1 MFIKLT
7 HGLHSIINAIISY
20 IQRWTDDSVPDNT
33 KTLHNFKDGLGKRP
47 AVPLDETTSTNNIV
61 KVTTDSNFENGNDEI
76 SNSENILK
84 VELKTE
90 LANGKDNLTNKVGI
104 ENTVCVPEPVIFEI
118 QNEVP
123 DKIEKV
129 VPIKTQALPGQ
140 DFIFQI
146 LYVKDYNYIEGDI
159 LPVFGTF
166 GNYARLSKD
175 GKYLTVNSN
184 ADLSVRLILTPA
196 PQDWIPEKPDPS
208 IIQQAGDRMLNTIP
222 RDGAKAEYTIEQM
235 LLEDNFY
242 NLSIENKATTFVTN
256 SEFSN
261 GKYYN
266 VGASTNKIT
275 IPMTFSEGFDENAV
289 YWKCYDDPKG
299 ETPVTGYYPSTDYNE
314 EFGPLPD
321 GFRKL
326 QYISPNNSAYIDLG
340 IKLKKDYK
348 VKILMNVTENTNNS
362 YIGLFGARNSTDT
375 DFYDDN
381 HTNGAYACYVKYN
394 YRTIGFQ
401 RGSHRYFNY
410 NHDYPEGKICWYY
423 SDGINYEVRN
433 YDGSLIRKLSAA
445 ASENIDTEWNCYLF
459 TVNDK
464 GKPYSYGT
472 YGNLYRFEMWDENDN
487 LIMRLIP
494 AKNLDTNS
502 CGLYDIVNNKFYYN
516 KRPMGYF
523 TGPEFYVWQ
532 KPMQCSDHN
541 VRMYLENNNDIDYN
555 KDYDLPSGYEKLYEI
570 YSKERRLDTGYKI
583 KKDDRVECCA
593 TVDNNTGASHRV
605 LFGGRRSWDNA
616 DNFYFYVRAQNKEQA
631 VYSRNGKEC
640 WGSTMTYGKPCKFI
654 AEPNKMSCYNKQDE
668 LLWEIINDG
677 VNYVDSN
684 YNCWIGCGNNSNS
697 IDSWCYAHY
706 HYFRVYNKD
715 NNLVVNLIPAKRLSD
730 NVLGFYDTV
739 RNAFYTSNSGNYAY
753 ESKSIYKGDKR
764 ILHIENITKDINLGI
779 IRNPVYDNPFKLEDC
794 IEDEHQ
800 NEPKD
805 SLIYTYEIT
814 DSKILDYFYYVDHV
828 NNATDYAT
836 LDSTYKTANV
846 GNPASFTVSY
856 KSGYDN
862 YDIKCTA
869 NTDAKITVGKTHYIT
884 YNELDIPAEYT
895 PVKGLYSNNSSTYFK
910 TGYIPKWDDRVECY
924 CSITRDSYY
933 TYPCYVFGARTAVN
947 NKSFVF
953 YAHRSNDRNRM
964 GYDRYCG
971 EKDIREII
979 NNELMK
985 ITAGYNGCEV
995 DFAYTKTKIDT
1006 ICPLYRSFD
1015 YQDYNSE
1022 VTLPDNYE
1030 KLSCIMNKLDSKA
1043 YIDLGLKI
1051 KPNYKVES
1059 IIYTNSNNTKSNVVL
1074 FGSTS
1079 STGLA
1084 VAERTSTSFTYPMSF
1099 DANNNFWKN
1108 TNQQRN
1114 STNSELEFKMLVAGT
1129 LVLNITQSSE
1139 SGYDYLIIQKNGSQI
1154 ATTSGVSGSTT
1165 RTLSNLAVND
1175 VIKIYYKKDGSAS
1188 SGTDT
1193 ATVQIL
1199 YDNNVLNADFIIG
1212 SETNTNTLY
1221 TKYNGTNCIALK
1233 QQKVKTNNNFVYGD
1247 TAKIKMDG
1255 SKITWWNFNGEL
1267 VSEMEYESSTE
1278 EPSYNTYLFGLN
1290 ENGEYRH
1297 FAGNADLYVYT
1308 FKLYDE
1314 NDNLIYHL
1322 VPALNKTTNEYG
1334 LYDTETGTFFTN
1346 SGEDDFEG
1354 HEIEEIHYVGD
1365 DLDYEMYLF
1374 GCNNANSRQYG
1385 YYGNMYK
1392 FTIYNG
1398 DNQQV
1403 VNMVPVKRISD
1414 SVLGFYDTIRHIFIT
1429 PAGGSVTEATV
1440 PTYKGNIV
1448 VSNIPND
1455 TRITITKN
1463 NDSRKTIVLEEG
1475 IEDDVFYQQ
1484 IDQLEYNYELKNT
1497 KLEDWFY
1504 TVKYINEAQSICSLK
1519 GDIATYY
1526 NVPRVGSNTRFPV
1539 TYNVGTDDNM
1549 IEATATAGATVEITK
1564 PIEIIYNHFP
1574 DEYIEIY
1581 GIRNYNNTS
1590 VYFEI
1595 PYKIKANDTVKLYVS
1610 DEKQSYTYYIFG
1622 SGINETRGC
1631 VLCGKY
1637 ESNSNNMFYSRNK
1650 RVNIT
1655 GPQNEVLEIVC
1666 KPHGIDYTNGY
1677 DDYSYT
1683 LDNIPDD
1690 SDTMNVFHLFGA
1702 CLDNYY
1708 GKHAASFYGTIY
1720 KCTISD
1726 ENGVKVNLV
1735 PVKRKADGAIGFYDT
1750 VGDTFYLPNNDN
1762 GSLSIAPAP
1771 KLKGRI
1777 TVSNITDDTDVI
1789 VTQKTQPSLSMDI
1802 NDSIDYSYSI
1812 EGCSLTD
1819 YWHYITINNTTNGE
1833 LTFTNAVYGGNCYTC
1848 LHDGSITMPCSFKSG
1863 RVSTDFIVSEGTLT
1877 NNGLV
1882 LNNVKEDKN
1891 ITVMLNDYHD
1901 PKSDTND
1908 DLNIFTNPDFSN
1920 YNQYR
1925 VVNGTDLMLT
1935 SYSFINSQVAAM
1947 SNKQIFEFNI
1957 NELDILS
1964 FDPNNIPGEKI
1975 KTKIVSSDTNMNE
1988 VVQNVTIDGKLM
2000 YKHTV
2005 TLKNQIKL
2013 ENGKVYMFKVRDN
2026 TDTGK
2031 LIAYAKD
2038 TGPFNLVNSN
2048 GEYIIEDNDLYFKW
2062 DEPNKYIVKGNKTIY
2077 FELNGIK
2084 L

>member
-7 HGLHSIINAIISY
+7 HGLHSIINAIVSY

-47 AVPLDETTSTNNIV
+47 AVPLDETTTTNNII

-90 LANGKDNLTNKVGI
+90 LANGKDNLTNKIGI
-104 ENTVCVPEPVIFEI
+104 ENTICVPEPVIFEI

-140 DFIFQI
+140 DFVFQI

-159 LPVFGTF
+159 LPVFGTW
-166 GNYARLSKD
+166 GNYARISRD

-196 PQDWIPEKPDPS
+196 PQDWIPEQPDPS
-208 IIQQAGDRMLNTIP
+208 IIQQDGDRMLNTIP

-235 LLEDNFY
+235 QIEDNFY
-242 NLSIENKATTFVTN
+242 TVSIENKATTFVTN

-275 IPMTFSEGFDENAV
+275 IPMTFSEGFDENSI

-314 EFGPLPD
+314 EYNVPN

-375 DFYDDN
+375 DFYNDN

-401 RGSHRYFNY
+401 RGSHRYY
-410 NHDYPEGKICWYY
+410 YSNHDYPEGKICWYY
-423 SDGINYEVRN
+423 SDGINYEVSN

-445 ASENIDTEWNCYLF
+445 TSENIDTEWNCYLF

-464 GKPYSYGT
+464 GTPYSYGT
-472 YGNLYRFEMWDENDN
+472 YGNLYRCEVLDENDN
-487 LIMRLIP
+487 LLMRLIP

-523 TGPEFYVWQ
+523 SGPEFYVWQ

-593 TVDNNTGASHRV
+593 TVDNNTNSSHRV

-697 IDSWCYAHY
+697 IHSWCYAHY

-730 NVLGFYDTV
+730 NVLGFYDTA
-739 RNAFYTSNSGNYAY
+739 RNAFYTSNSGNYNY
-753 ESKSIYKGDKR
+753 EYKNLYKGEKR
-764 ILHIENITKDINLGI
+764 ILHLENITKDINLGI

-933 TYPCYVFGARTAVN
+933 TYPCYVFGARNGVN

-953 YAHRSNDRNRM
+953 YAHRSGYDNRYRM
-964 GYDRYCG
+964 GYDRCCG
-971 EKDIREII
+971 ETNIREII

-985 ITAGYNGCEV
+985 ITADNNGCEC
-995 DFAYTKTKIDT
+995 DFAYTKTKI
-1006 ICPLYRSFD
+1006 
-1015 YQDYNSE
+1015 
-1022 VTLPDNYE
+1022 
-1030 KLSCIMNKLDSKA
+1030 
-1043 YIDLGLKI
+1043 
-1051 KPNYKVES
+1051 
-1059 IIYTNSNNTKSNVVL
+1059 NTS
-1074 FGSTS
+1074 
-1079 STGLA
+1079 
-1084 VAERTSTSFTYPMSF
+1084 MSV
-1099 DANNNFWKN
+1099 N
-1108 TNQQRN
+1108 TDC
-1114 STNSELEFKMLVAGT
+1114 V
-1129 LVLNITQSSE
+1129 
-1139 SGYDYLIIQKNGSQI
+1139 
-1154 ATTSGVSGSTT
+1154 
-1165 RTLSNLAVND
+1165 
-1175 VIKIYYKKDGSAS
+1175 
-1188 SGTDT
+1188 
-1193 ATVQIL
+1193 
-1199 YDNNVLNADFIIG
+1199 
-1212 SETNTNTLY
+1212 
-1221 TKYNGTNCIALK
+1221 
-1233 QQKVKTNNNFVYGD
+1233 
-1247 TAKIKMDG
+1247 
-1255 SKITWWNFNGEL
+1255 
-1267 VSEMEYESSTE
+1267 
-1278 EPSYNTYLFGLN
+1278 
-1290 ENGEYRH
+1290 
-1297 FAGNADLYVYT
+1297 
-1308 FKLYDE
+1308 
-1314 NDNLIYHL
+1314 
-1322 VPALNKTTNEYG
+1322 
-1334 LYDTETGTFFTN
+1334 
-1346 SGEDDFEG
+1346 
-1354 HEIEEIHYVGD
+1354 
-1365 DLDYEMYLF
+1365 YEMYLF

-1429 PAGGSVTEATV
+1429 PAGGSVTEATE

-1475 IEDDVFYQQ
+1475 IEDEQYHQQ

-1504 TVKYINEAQSICSLK
+1504 TVKYINNTHSICSVK

-1526 NVPRVGSNTRFPV
+1526 NVPRVGSITRFPV
-1539 TYNVGTDDNM
+1539 TYNFGLDDNM
-1549 IEATATAGATVEITK
+1549 IEATASAGATVEITK
-1564 PIEIIYNHFP
+1564 PIEIVYNYVP
-1574 DEYIEIY
+1574 DEYITLY
-1581 GIRNYNNTS
+1581 GLYNNDSNT
-1590 VYFEI
+1590 YFEI
-1595 PYKIKANDTVKLYVS
+1595 PYNIKATDSIKLYVN
-1610 DEKQSYTYYIFG
+1610 DTKNSYTYWIFG
-1622 SGINETRGC
+1622 ADYYNDSTTTSR
-1631 VLCGKY
+1631 VLCSRY
-1637 ESNSNNMFYSRNK
+1637 ENSSNNMYYHSGNK

-1655 GPQNEVLEIVC
+1655 GLKDEVIEIDC
-1666 KPHGIDYTNGY
+1666 KPSEITYTNGY
-1677 DDYSYT
+1677 DTYHYT
-1683 LDNIPDD
+1683 LDNTPV
-1690 SDTMNVFHLFGA
+1690 NCNGYFHVFGTRTTQGYH
-1702 CLDNYY
+1702 NS
-1708 GKHAASFYGTIY
+1708 SFSGTIY
-1720 KCTISD
+1720 KFTIYD
-1726 ENGVKVNLV
+1726 DNGIKINLI
-1735 PVKRKADGAIGFYDT
+1735 PVKRKVDGVLGFYDT
-1750 VGDTFYLPNNDN
+1750 VQDQFYIPIKGAVTEAL
-1762 GSLSIAPAP
+1762 AP
-1771 KLKGRI
+1771 KLKGKI
-1777 TVSNITDDTDVI
+1777 VVSNITDDTDVI
-1789 VTQKTQPSLSMDI
+1789 VMPKSQPSPSMDI
-1802 NDSIDYSYSI
+1802 NDSIDYSYNI

-1819 YWHYITINNTTNGE
+1819 YWHYIEINNTTNGE

-1848 LHDGSITMPCSFKSG
+1848 LHDGSITMPCSFKAG

-1925 VVNGTDLMLT
+1925 VVNGTDSMIT

-1975 KTKIVSSDTNMNE
+1975 KAKIVSSDTNMNE

-2013 ENGKVYMFKVRDN
+2013 ENGKVYIFKVRDN

>member
-7 HGLHSIINAIISY
+7 HGLHSIINAIVSY

-47 AVPLDETTSTNNIV
+47 AVPLDETTATNNIV
-61 KVTTDSNFENGNDEI
+61 KVTTDSNFKNGNDEI

-90 LANGKDNLTNKVGI
+90 LANGNGNLTNKVGI

-123 DKIEKV
+123 DKIEKI

-242 NLSIENKATTFVTN
+242 TLSIENKATTFVTN
-256 SEFSN
+256 GDFSN

-266 VGASTNKIT
+266 VNSKVNKIS
-275 IPMTFSEGFDENAV
+275 IPMTFSEGFDENSI

-314 EFGPLPD
+314 EYNVPD

-375 DFYDDN
+375 DFYYDN

-401 RGSHRYFNY
+401 RGSHRYY
-410 NHDYPEGKICWYY
+410 SSNHDYPEGKICWYY
-423 SDGINYEVRN
+423 SDGINYEVRK
-433 YDGSLIRKLSAA
+433 YDDNTLIRKLSAA
-445 ASENIDTEWNCYLF
+445 TSENIDTEWNCYLF

-464 GKPYSYGT
+464 GTPYSYGT

-487 LIMRLIP
+487 LIMRMIP

-532 KPMQCSDHN
+532 KQMQCSDHN

-593 TVDNNTGASHRV
+593 TVDNNTNSSHRV

-684 YNCWIGCGNNSNS
+684 YNCYLGCGNNSNS

-753 ESKSIYKGDKR
+753 ESTIYKGEKR
-764 ILHIENITKDINLGI
+764 ILNIENITKDINLGI

-884 YNELDIPAEYT
+884 YNELDIPAEHI
-895 PVKGLYSNNSSTYFK
+895 PVKGLCNSNQGQVYIK
-910 TGYIPKWDDRVECY
+910 TGYIPKWNDKIVCY
-924 CSITRDSYY
+924 SSISNNYY
-933 TYPCYVFGARTAVN
+933 TYPCFIFGCRNAVN
-947 NKSFVF
+947 NKSFAF
-953 YAHRSNDRNRM
+953 YARRDSSNM
-964 GYDRYCG
+964 AYDRCCG
-971 EKDIREII
+971 EKNIRSVI

-985 ITAGYNGCEV
+985 ITADNNGCEV
-995 DFAYTKTKIDT
+995 DFVYTKTKINTEMYKIPIVPDFNQN
-1006 ICPLYRSFD
+1006 I
-1015 YQDYNSE
+1015 
-1022 VTLPDNYE
+1022 TLPDTYE
-1030 KLSCIMNKLDSKA
+1030 KIG
-1043 YIDLGLKI
+1043 YIENTGSIYADLGFILKA
-1051 KPNYKVES
+1051 NDRVEL
-1059 IIYTNSNNTKSNVVL
+1059 YTNISNPNSDTYNTI
-1074 FGSTS
+1074 FG
-1079 STGLA
+1079 A
-1084 VAERTSTSFTYPMSF
+1084 
-1099 DANNNFWKN
+1099 
-1108 TNQQRN
+1108 RN
-1114 STNSELEFKMLVAGT
+1114 DET
-1129 LVLNITQSSE
+1129 
-1139 SGYDYLIIQKNGSQI
+1139 
-1154 ATTSGVSGSTT
+1154 
-1165 RTLSNLAVND
+1165 VNE
-1175 VIKIYYKKDGSAS
+1175 YC
-1188 SGTDT
+1188 
-1193 ATVQIL
+1193 L
-1199 YDNNVLNADFIIG
+1199 W
-1212 SETNTNTLY
+1212 
-1221 TKYNGTNCIALK
+1221 TKYNNGNITYGRISDYQASINVPRNTIIKLFTDKLKFGWYDTDGVLLQEFTSTTGTLTDTQYNCYLFARNTRNVVSGGGYCLA
-1233 QQKVKTNNNFVYGD
+1233 KVYSFKVYNED
-1247 TAKIKMDG
+1247 
-1255 SKITWWNFNGEL
+1255 GEL
-1267 VSEMEYESSTE
+1267 IH
-1278 EPSYNTYLFGLN
+1278 
-1290 ENGEYRH
+1290 H
-1297 FAGNADLYVYT
+1297 F
-1308 FKLYDE
+1308 
-1314 NDNLIYHL
+1314 
-1322 VPALNKTTNEYG
+1322 VPARRKSDNIAGLYNVITNTFTAGRNGNFSWSRINYNEYPDG
-1334 LYDTETGTFFTN
+1334 
-1346 SGEDDFEG
+1346 
-1354 HEIEEIHYVGD
+1354 
-1365 DLDYEMYLF
+1365 DYEMYLF
-1374 GCNNANSRQYG
+1374 NCNHANSRQYSF
-1385 YYGNMYK
+1385 YGNIYK
-1392 FTIYNG
+1392 FTAYDGEGNIK
-1398 DNQQV
+1398 
-1403 VNMVPVKRISD
+1403 VNLVPVKRVSD
-1414 SVLGFYDTIRHIFIT
+1414 NQLGFYDTIRHVFVIPENGT
-1429 PAGGSVTEATV
+1429 LTESTV

-1475 IEDDVFYQQ
+1475 IEDEQYHQQ

-1504 TVKYINEAQSICSLK
+1504 TVKYINNTHSICSVK

-1526 NVPRVGSNTRFPV
+1526 NVPRVGSITRFPV
-1539 TYNVGTDDNM
+1539 TYNVGLDDDM
-1549 IEATATAGATVEITK
+1549 IEATASAGATVEITK
-1564 PIEIIYNHFP
+1564 PIEIVYNYVP
-1574 DEYIEIY
+1574 DEYIALY
-1581 GIRNYNNTS
+1581 GLYNNDSNT
-1590 VYFEI
+1590 YFEI
-1595 PYKIKANDTVKLYVS
+1595 PYNIKATDSIKLYVNDS
-1610 DEKQSYTYYIFG
+1610 KNGYTYWIFG
-1622 SGINETRGC
+1622 ADYYSDSTTTSR
-1631 VLCGKY
+1631 VLCSKY
-1637 ESNSNNMFYSRNK
+1637 ENSNNMYYHSGNK

-1655 GPQNEVLEIVC
+1655 GLKDEVIEIDC
-1666 KPHGIDYTNGY
+1666 KPSEITYTNGY
-1677 DDYSYT
+1677 DTYHYT
-1683 LDNIPDD
+1683 LDNTPV
-1690 SDTMNVFHLFGA
+1690 NCNGYFHIFGTRTTQG
-1702 CLDNYY
+1702 YHY
-1708 GKHAASFYGTIY
+1708 SSFYGTIY
-1720 KCTISD
+1720 KFTIYD
-1726 ENGVKVNLV
+1726 ENGIKINLI
-1735 PVKRKADGAIGFYDT
+1735 PVKRKVDGVLGFYDT
-1750 VGDTFYLPNNDN
+1750 VQDQFYIPIKGAVKEAL
-1762 GSLSIAPAP
+1762 AP
-1771 KLKGRI
+1771 KLKGKI
-1777 TVSNITDDTDVI
+1777 IVSNITDDTDVI
-1789 VTQKTQPSLSMDI
+1789 VMPKSQPSPSMDI
-1802 NDSIDYSYSI
+1802 NDSIDYSYNI

-1819 YWHYITINNTTNGE
+1819 YWHYIEINNTTNGE

-1882 LNNVKEDKN
+1882 LNNVKDDKN

-1901 PKSDTND
+1901 PKSDTAD

-1925 VVNGTDLMLT
+1925 IVNGTDLILT
-1935 SYSFINSQVAAM
+1935 SYSFINSQPASM
-1947 SNKQIFEFNI
+1947 SERHVFEFSI
-1957 NELDILS
+1957 SDIDLLA
-1964 FDPNNIPGEKI
+1964 FNPNDIPGDRVKSRI
-1975 KTKIVSSDTNMNE
+1975 ITSDSNMNE
-1988 VVQNVTIDGKLM
+1988 VVQNVTVDEKLM

-2013 ENGKVYMFKVRDN
+2013 ENGKVYIFKVRDN

-2031 LIAYAKD
+2031 RIAYAKD
-2038 TGPFNLVNSN
+2038 TDTINLVNSN
-2048 GEYIIEDNDLYFKW
+2048 NEYTVEGNDIYFNW
-2062 DEPNKYIVKGNKTIY
+2062 NESNKYIVQGNKNIY

>member
-7 HGLHSIINAIISY
+7 HGLHSIINAIVSY

-47 AVPLDETTSTNNIV
+47 AVPLDETTATNNIV

-76 SNSENILK
+76 SNTENILK

-90 LANGKDNLTNKVGI
+90 LANGKDNLTNKIGI

-140 DFIFQI
+140 DFVFQI

-159 LPVFGTF
+159 LPVFGTW

-275 IPMTFSEGFDENAV
+275 IPMTFSEGFDENSI
-289 YWKCYDDPKG
+289 YWKCYEDPKS

-314 EFGPLPD
+314 EYNVPD

-348 VKILMNVTENTNNS
+348 VKILMNITENTSNS

-375 DFYDDN
+375 NFYDDN

-401 RGSHRYFNY
+401 RGSHRYY
-410 NHDYPEGKICWYY
+410 SSNHDYPEGKICWYY
-423 SDGINYEVRN
+423 SDGINYEVRK
-433 YDGSLIRKLSAA
+433 YDDNTLIRKLSAA
-445 ASENIDTEWNCYLF
+445 TSENIDTEWNCYLF

-464 GKPYSYGT
+464 GTPYSYGT
-472 YGNLYRFEMWDENDN
+472 YGNLYRCEVLDENDN
-487 LIMRLIP
+487 LLMRLIP

-523 TGPEFYVWQ
+523 TGSEFYVWQ
-532 KPMQCSDHN
+532 KQMQCSDHN

-555 KDYDLPSGYEKLYEI
+555 KDYDLPSEYEKLYEI
-570 YSKERRLDTGYKI
+570 YSKVRRLDTGYKI

-593 TVDNNTGASHRV
+593 TVDNNTSSSYRV
-605 LFGGRRSWDNA
+605 LFGSRQSSFSDDN
-616 DNFYFYVRAQNKEQA
+616 YFFFTRF
-631 VYSRNGKEC
+631 NGKNIACYGKNAKETQ
-640 WGSTMTYGKPCKFI
+640 GTTMTYGEPCKFI
-654 AEPNKMSCYNKQDE
+654 AEPYKLSCYDINNNLK
-668 LLWEIINDG
+668 WEIN
-677 VNYVDSN
+677 VNGGTPVDCR
-684 YNCWIGCGNNSNS
+684 YNCYLGCGNNSNN

-739 RNAFYTSNSGNYAY
+739 RNAFYTSNSGNYNY
-753 ESKSIYKGDKR
+753 ESKSIYKGEKR

-869 NTDAKITVGKTHYIT
+869 NTDAKITIGKTHYIT

-895 PVKGLYSNNSSTYFK
+895 PIKGLCNSNQGQVYIK
-910 TGYIPKWDDRVECY
+910 TGYIPKWNDKIVCY
-924 CSITRDSYY
+924 SSISNNYY
-933 TYPCYVFGARTAVN
+933 TYPCFIFGCRNAVN
-947 NKSFVF
+947 NKSFAF
-953 YAHRSNDRNRM
+953 YARRDSSNM
-964 GYDRYCG
+964 AYDRCCG
-971 EKDIREII
+971 EKNIRSVI

-985 ITAGYNGCEV
+985 ITADNNGCEV
-995 DFAYTKTKIDT
+995 DFAYTKTKINTEMYKIPIVPD
-1006 ICPLYRSFD
+1006 FN
-1015 YQDYNSE
+1015 QDI
-1022 VTLPDNYE
+1022 TLPDAYE
-1030 KLSCIMNKLDSKA
+1030 KIG
-1043 YIDLGLKI
+1043 YIENTGSIYADLGFKLKA
-1051 KPNYKVES
+1051 NDRVEL
-1059 IIYTNSNNTKSNVVL
+1059 YTNISNPNSDTYNTI
-1074 FGSTS
+1074 FG
-1079 STGLA
+1079 A
-1084 VAERTSTSFTYPMSF
+1084 
-1099 DANNNFWKN
+1099 
-1108 TNQQRN
+1108 RN
-1114 STNSELEFKMLVAGT
+1114 DD
-1129 LVLNITQSSE
+1129 I
-1139 SGYDYLIIQKNGSQI
+1139 
-1154 ATTSGVSGSTT
+1154 
-1165 RTLSNLAVND
+1165 VNE
-1175 VIKIYYKKDGSAS
+1175 YC
-1188 SGTDT
+1188 
-1193 ATVQIL
+1193 L
-1199 YDNNVLNADFIIG
+1199 W
-1212 SETNTNTLY
+1212 
-1221 TKYNGTNCIALK
+1221 TKYNNGNITYGRISNYQASVNVPRNIIIKLFTDKLK
-1233 QQKVKTNNNFVYGD
+1233 
-1247 TAKIKMDG
+1247 
-1255 SKITWWNFNGEL
+1255 
-1267 VSEMEYESSTE
+1267 
-1278 EPSYNTYLFGLN
+1278 FGW
-1290 ENGEYRH
+1290 
-1297 FAGNADLYVYT
+1297 
-1308 FKLYDE
+1308 
-1314 NDNLIYHL
+1314 
-1322 VPALNKTTNEYG
+1322 
-1334 LYDTETGTFFTN
+1334 YDTEGVLLQEFTSTTGELTDTQYNCYLFTRNTRNSVSGGYCLAKVYNFKVYNENNELIQYFVPARRKSDNIAGLYNVITNTFVTGRNGNFSWN
-1346 SGEDDFEG
+1346 RINYNEYPDC
-1354 HEIEEIHYVGD
+1354 
-1365 DLDYEMYLF
+1365 DYEMYLF
-1374 GCNNANSRQYG
+1374 NCNHANSRQYSF
-1385 YYGNMYK
+1385 YGNIYK
-1392 FTIYNG
+1392 FTAYDGEGNIK
-1398 DNQQV
+1398 
-1403 VNMVPVKRISD
+1403 VNLVPVKRIED
-1414 SVLGFYDTIRHIFIT
+1414 SKLGFYDTIRQIFIAPENGT
-1429 PAGGSVTEATV
+1429 LTEATV

-1455 TRITITKN
+1455 TTITITKN
-1463 NDSRKTIVLEEG
+1463 NDSRKTIILEEG
-1475 IEDDVFYQQ
+1475 IEDDVFHQQ

-1504 TVKYINEAQSICSLK
+1504 TVKYINNAQSICSLK
-1519 GDIATYY
+1519 GDVATYY
-1526 NVPRVGSNTRFPV
+1526 NVPRVGSTTRFPV

-1564 PIEIIYNHFP
+1564 PIEIVYNHVP
-1574 DEYIEIY
+1574 DEYITLY
-1581 GIRNYNNTS
+1581 GLYNNNSNT
-1590 VYFEI
+1590 YFEI
-1595 PYKIKANDTVKLYVS
+1595 PYNIKATDSIKLYVN
-1610 DEKQSYTYYIFG
+1610 DTKNSYTYWIFG
-1622 SGINETRGC
+1622 ADYYSDSTTTSR
-1631 VLCGKY
+1631 VLCSRY
-1637 ESNSNNMFYSRNK
+1637 ENSNNMYYHSGNK

-1655 GPQNEVLEIVC
+1655 GLKDEVIEIDC
-1666 KPHGIDYTNGY
+1666 KPSEITYTNGY
-1677 DDYSYT
+1677 DTYHYT
-1683 LDNIPDD
+1683 LDNTPV
-1690 SDTMNVFHLFGA
+1690 NCNGYFHVFGTRTTQGYH
-1702 CLDNYY
+1702 NS
-1708 GKHAASFYGTIY
+1708 SFSGTIY
-1720 KCTISD
+1720 KFTIYD
-1726 ENGVKVNLV
+1726 ENGIKINLI
-1735 PVKRKADGAIGFYDT
+1735 PVKRKVDGVLGFYDN
-1750 VGDTFYLPNNDN
+1750 VQDQFYIPIK
-1762 GSLSIAPAP
+1762 GSVTEALAP

-1789 VTQKTQPSLSMDI
+1789 VTQKTQPTTSMDI
-1802 NDSIDYSYSI
+1802 NDSIDYSYNI

-1819 YWHYITINNTTNGE
+1819 YWHYIEINNTTNGE

-1848 LHDGSITMPCSFKSG
+1848 LHNESITMPCSYKAG
-1863 RVSTDFIVSEGTLT
+1863 RTSTDFIVSEGTLT

-1882 LNNVKEDKN
+1882 LNNVKEDKT

-1964 FDPNNIPGEKI
+1964 FDTNNIPGEKI

>member
-7 HGLHSIINAIISY
+7 HGLHSIINAIVSY

-47 AVPLDETTSTNNIV
+47 AVPLDETTLTNNIV

-140 DFIFQI
+140 DFVFQI

-159 LPVFGTF
+159 LPVFGTW
-166 GNYARLSKD
+166 GNYARISRD

-196 PQDWIPEKPDPS
+196 PQDWIPEQPDPS

-235 LLEDNFY
+235 QIEDNFY
-242 NLSIENKATTFVTN
+242 TVSIENKATTFVTN
-256 SEFSN
+256 GEFSN

-289 YWKCYDDPKG
+289 YWKCYDDPKS
-299 ETPVTGYYPSTDYNE
+299 ETVVTGYYPSTDYNE

-375 DFYDDN
+375 NFYNDN

-445 ASENIDTEWNCYLF
+445 TSENIDTEWNCYLF

-464 GKPYSYGT
+464 GTPYSYGT

-523 TGPEFYVWQ
+523 SGPEFYVWQ

-593 TVDNNTGASHRV
+593 TVDNNTNSSYRV
-605 LFGGRRSWDNA
+605 LFGSRQSSFSDDN
-616 DNFYFYVRAQNKEQA
+616 YFFFTRFNGSNVACYGKNAKETK
-631 VYSRNGKEC
+631 GT
-640 WGSTMTYGKPCKFI
+640 TMTYGVPCKFI
-654 AEPNKMSCYNKQDE
+654 AEPYKLSCYDRNNNLK
-668 LLWEIINDG
+668 WEIN
-677 VNYVDSN
+677 VNGGTPVDCR
-684 YNCWIGCGNNSNS
+684 YNCYLGCGNNSNS

-730 NVLGFYDTV
+730 NVLGFYDTI
-739 RNAFYTSNSGNYAY
+739 RNAFYTSNSGNYNY
-753 ESKSIYKGDKR
+753 ESKSIYKGEKR
-764 ILHIENITKDINLGI
+764 ILNIENITKDINLGI

-846 GNPASFTVSY
+846 GNPATFAVSY

-895 PVKGLYSNNSSTYFK
+895 PVKGLCNSNQGQVYIK
-910 TGYIPKWDDRVECY
+910 TGYIPKWNDKIVCY
-924 CSITRDSYY
+924 SSISNNYY
-933 TYPCYVFGARTAVN
+933 TYPCFIFGCRNAVN
-947 NKSFVF
+947 NKSFAF
-953 YAHRSNDRNRM
+953 YARRDSSNM
-964 GYDRYCG
+964 AYDRCCG
-971 EKDIREII
+971 EKNIRSVI

-985 ITAGYNGCEV
+985 ITADNNGCEV
-995 DFAYTKTKIDT
+995 DFAYTKTKINTEMYKIPIVPDFNKD
-1006 ICPLYRSFD
+1006 I
-1015 YQDYNSE
+1015 
-1022 VTLPDNYE
+1022 TLPDTYE
-1030 KLSCIMNKLDSKA
+1030 KIG
-1043 YIDLGLKI
+1043 YIENTGSIYADLGFKLKA
-1051 KPNYKVES
+1051 NDRVEL
-1059 IIYTNSNNTKSNVVL
+1059 YTNISNPNSDTYNTI
-1074 FGSTS
+1074 FG
-1079 STGLA
+1079 A
-1084 VAERTSTSFTYPMSF
+1084 
-1099 DANNNFWKN
+1099 
-1108 TNQQRN
+1108 RN
-1114 STNSELEFKMLVAGT
+1114 DET
-1129 LVLNITQSSE
+1129 
-1139 SGYDYLIIQKNGSQI
+1139 
-1154 ATTSGVSGSTT
+1154 
-1165 RTLSNLAVND
+1165 VNE
-1175 VIKIYYKKDGSAS
+1175 YC
-1188 SGTDT
+1188 
-1193 ATVQIL
+1193 L
-1199 YDNNVLNADFIIG
+1199 W
-1212 SETNTNTLY
+1212 
-1221 TKYNGTNCIALK
+1221 TKYNNGNITYGRISDYQASINVPRNTIIKLFTDKLKFGWYDTDGVLLQEFTSTTGTLTDTQYNC
-1233 QQKVKTNNNFVYGD
+1233 
-1247 TAKIKMDG
+1247 
-1255 SKITWWNFNGEL
+1255 
-1267 VSEMEYESSTE
+1267 
-1278 EPSYNTYLFGLN
+1278 YLFARNTRNSVSGGGYCLAKVYSFKVYN
-1290 ENGEYRH
+1290 ENNE
-1297 FAGNADLYVYT
+1297 
-1308 FKLYDE
+1308 
-1314 NDNLIYHL
+1314 LIQYF
-1322 VPALNKTTNEYG
+1322 VPARRKSDNIAGLYNVITNTFVTGRNGNFSWSRINYNEYP
-1334 LYDTETGTFFTN
+1334 DCN
-1346 SGEDDFEG
+1346 
-1354 HEIEEIHYVGD
+1354 
-1365 DLDYEMYLF
+1365 YEMYLF
-1374 GCNNANSRQYG
+1374 NCNHSNSRQYSF
-1385 YYGNMYK
+1385 YGNIYK
-1392 FTIYNG
+1392 FTAYDG
-1398 DNQQV
+1398 DGNIK
-1403 VNMVPVKRISD
+1403 VNLVPVKRLED
-1414 SVLGFYDTIRHIFIT
+1414 SKLGFYDTIREMFIIPENGT
-1429 PAGGSVTEATV
+1429 LTEATV

-1475 IEDDVFYQQ
+1475 IEDEQYHQQ

-1504 TVKYINEAQSICSLK
+1504 TVKYINNTHSICSVK

-1539 TYNVGTDDNM
+1539 TYNVGLDDNM
-1549 IEATATAGATVEITK
+1549 IEATASAGATVEITK
-1564 PIEIIYNHFP
+1564 PIEIVYNSVP
-1574 DEYIEIY
+1574 DEYIILY
-1581 GIRNYNNTS
+1581 GLYNNDSNT
-1590 VYFEI
+1590 YFEI
-1595 PYKIKANDTVKLYVS
+1595 PYNIKATDSIKLYVN
-1610 DEKQSYTYYIFG
+1610 DTKNSYTYWIFG
-1622 SGINETRGC
+1622 ADYYSDSTTTSR
-1631 VLCGKY
+1631 VLCSRY
-1637 ESNSNNMFYSRNK
+1637 ENSSNNMYYHSGNK

-1655 GPQNEVLEIVC
+1655 GLKDEVIEIDC
-1666 KPHGIDYTNGY
+1666 KPSEITYTNGY
-1677 DDYSYT
+1677 DTYHYT
-1683 LDNIPDD
+1683 LDNTPV
-1690 SDTMNVFHLFGA
+1690 NCNGYFHVFGTRTTQGYH
-1702 CLDNYY
+1702 NS
-1708 GKHAASFYGTIY
+1708 SFSGTIY
-1720 KCTISD
+1720 KFTIYD
-1726 ENGVKVNLV
+1726 DNGIKINLI
-1735 PVKRKADGAIGFYDT
+1735 PVKRKVDGVLGFYDA
-1750 VGDTFYLPNNDN
+1750 VQDQFYIPIKGAVTEAL
-1762 GSLSIAPAP
+1762 AP
-1771 KLKGRI
+1771 KLKGKI
-1777 TVSNITDDTDVI
+1777 IVSNITDDTDVI
-1789 VTQKTQPSLSMDI
+1789 VTQKTQPTTSRDI
-1802 NDSIDYSYSI
+1802 NDSIDYSYNI

-1819 YWHYITINNTTNGE
+1819 YWHYIEINNTTNGE

-1848 LHDGSITMPCSFKSG
+1848 LHEGSITMPCSYKAG

-1877 NNGLV
+1877 NNGLE

-1975 KTKIVSSDTNMNE
+1975 KAKIVSSDTNMNE

-2013 ENGKVYMFKVRDN
+2013 ENGKVYIFKVRDN

-2048 GEYIIEDNDLYFKW
+2048 GEYIIEDDNLYFKW

>member
-7 HGLHSIINAIISY
+7 HGLHAVLNAIVSY
-20 IQRWTDDSVPDNT
+20 IQKWTDDSVPDGT
-33 KTLHNFKDGLGKRP
+33 LTLHNFKDGQGIRP
-47 AVPLDETTSTNNIV
+47 AVPLDEINSNNNIV
-61 KVTTDSNFENGNDEI
+61 NVKTDSKLEHGSDNVT
-76 SNSENILK
+76 SSENVLK

-90 LANGKDNLTNKVGI
+90 LGYGDDNLASKTGI
-104 ENTVCVPEPVIFEI
+104 ENTVCIPPPVIFEI
-118 QNEVP
+118 HNEVP
-123 DKIEKV
+123 DKIEKI
-129 VPIKTQALPGQ
+129 VPVKTQALPGQ

-159 LPVFGTF
+159 LPVFGSW
-166 GNYARLSKD
+166 GNYARISRD

-196 PQDWIPEKPDPS
+196 PQDWIPEQPDPS

-235 LLEDNFY
+235 QIEDNFY
-242 NLSIENKATTFVTN
+242 TVSIENKATTFVTN
-256 SEFSN
+256 GEFSN

-275 IPMTFSEGFDENAV
+275 IPMTFSEGFDENSI
-289 YWKCYDDPKG
+289 YWKCYDDPKS

-314 EFGPLPD
+314 EFGTLPD

-375 DFYDDN
+375 NFYNDN

-401 RGSHRYFNY
+401 RGSHRYFNS

-423 SDGINYEVRN
+423 SDGLNYEVRN

-464 GKPYSYGT
+464 GTPYSYGT
-472 YGNLYRFEMWDENDN
+472 YGNLYRCEVLDENDN
-487 LIMRLIP
+487 LLMRLIP

-593 TVDNNTGASHRV
+593 TVDNNTNSRHRV

-753 ESKSIYKGDKR
+753 ESKSIYKGEKR
-764 ILHIENITKDINLGI
+764 ILNIENITKDINLGI

-794 IEDEHQ
+794 IEDEQH

-933 TYPCYVFGARTAVN
+933 TYPCYVFGARNGVN

-953 YAHRSNDRNRM
+953 YAHRSGYDNRYRM
-964 GYDRYCG
+964 GYDRCCG
-971 EKDIREII
+971 ETNIREII

-985 ITAGYNGCEV
+985 ITADNNGCEC
-995 DFAYTKTKIDT
+995 DFAYTKTKI
-1006 ICPLYRSFD
+1006 
-1015 YQDYNSE
+1015 
-1022 VTLPDNYE
+1022 
-1030 KLSCIMNKLDSKA
+1030 
-1043 YIDLGLKI
+1043 
-1051 KPNYKVES
+1051 
-1059 IIYTNSNNTKSNVVL
+1059 NTS
-1074 FGSTS
+1074 
-1079 STGLA
+1079 
-1084 VAERTSTSFTYPMSF
+1084 MSV
-1099 DANNNFWKN
+1099 N
-1108 TNQQRN
+1108 TDC
-1114 STNSELEFKMLVAGT
+1114 V
-1129 LVLNITQSSE
+1129 
-1139 SGYDYLIIQKNGSQI
+1139 
-1154 ATTSGVSGSTT
+1154 
-1165 RTLSNLAVND
+1165 
-1175 VIKIYYKKDGSAS
+1175 
-1188 SGTDT
+1188 
-1193 ATVQIL
+1193 
-1199 YDNNVLNADFIIG
+1199 
-1212 SETNTNTLY
+1212 
-1221 TKYNGTNCIALK
+1221 
-1233 QQKVKTNNNFVYGD
+1233 
-1247 TAKIKMDG
+1247 
-1255 SKITWWNFNGEL
+1255 
-1267 VSEMEYESSTE
+1267 
-1278 EPSYNTYLFGLN
+1278 
-1290 ENGEYRH
+1290 
-1297 FAGNADLYVYT
+1297 
-1308 FKLYDE
+1308 
-1314 NDNLIYHL
+1314 
-1322 VPALNKTTNEYG
+1322 
-1334 LYDTETGTFFTN
+1334 
-1346 SGEDDFEG
+1346 
-1354 HEIEEIHYVGD
+1354 
-1365 DLDYEMYLF
+1365 YEMYLF

-1429 PAGGSVTEATV
+1429 PAGGSVTEATE

-1475 IEDDVFYQQ
+1475 IEDEQYHQQ

-1504 TVKYINEAQSICSLK
+1504 TVKYINNTHSICSVK

-1526 NVPRVGSNTRFPV
+1526 NVPRVGSITRFPV
-1539 TYNVGTDDNM
+1539 TYNFGLDDNM
-1549 IEATATAGATVEITK
+1549 IEATASAGATVEITK
-1564 PIEIIYNHFP
+1564 PIEIVYNSVP
-1574 DEYIEIY
+1574 DEYITLY
-1581 GIRNYNNTS
+1581 GLYNNDSNT
-1590 VYFEI
+1590 YFEI
-1595 PYKIKANDTVKLYVS
+1595 PYNIKATDSIKLYVNDS
-1610 DEKQSYTYYIFG
+1610 KNGYTYWIFG
-1622 SGINETRGC
+1622 ADYYNDSTTTSR
-1631 VLCGKY
+1631 VLCSRY
-1637 ESNSNNMFYSRNK
+1637 ENSSNNMYYHSGNK

-1655 GPQNEVLEIVC
+1655 GLKDEVIEIDC
-1666 KPHGIDYTNGY
+1666 KPSEITYTNGY
-1677 DDYSYT
+1677 DTYHYT
-1683 LDNIPDD
+1683 LDNTPV
-1690 SDTMNVFHLFGA
+1690 NCNGYFHVFGTRTTQGYH
-1702 CLDNYY
+1702 NS
-1708 GKHAASFYGTIY
+1708 SFYGTIY
-1720 KCTISD
+1720 KFTIYD
-1726 ENGVKVNLV
+1726 DNGIKINLI
-1735 PVKRKADGAIGFYDT
+1735 PVKRKVDGVLGFYDT
-1750 VGDTFYLPNNDN
+1750 VQDQFYIPIKGAVTEAL
-1762 GSLSIAPAP
+1762 AP
-1771 KLKGRI
+1771 KLKGKI
-1777 TVSNITDDTDVI
+1777 VVSNITDDTDVI
-1789 VTQKTQPSLSMDI
+1789 VMPKSQPSPSMDI
-1802 NDSIDYSYSI
+1802 NDSIDYSYNI

-1819 YWHYITINNTTNGE
+1819 YWHYIEINNTTNGE

-1882 LNNVKEDKN
+1882 LNNVKDDKN

-1901 PKSDTND
+1901 PKSDTAD

-1925 VVNGTDLMLT
+1925 IVNGTDLILT
-1935 SYSFINSQVAAM
+1935 SYSFINSQPASM
-1947 SNKQIFEFNI
+1947 SERHVFEFSI
-1957 NELDILS
+1957 SDIDLLA
-1964 FDPNNIPGEKI
+1964 FNPNDIPGDRVKSRI
-1975 KTKIVSSDTNMNE
+1975 ITSDSNMNE
-1988 VVQNVTIDGKLM
+1988 VVQNVTVDEKLM

-2013 ENGKVYMFKVRDN
+2013 ENGKVYIFKVRDN

-2038 TGPFNLVNSN
+2038 TNPINLVNSN
-2048 GEYIIEDNDLYFKW
+2048 NEYTVEGNDIYFNW
-2062 DEPNKYIVKGNKTIY
+2062 NESNKYIVQGNKNIY

>member
-7 HGLHSIINAIISY
+7 HGLHSIINAIVSY

-47 AVPLDETTSTNNIV
+47 AVPLDETTTTNNIV
-61 KVTTDSNFENGNDEI
+61 KVTTHSNFKNGNDEI

-123 DKIEKV
+123 DKIEKI

-159 LPVFGTF
+159 LPVFGTW

-222 RDGAKAEYTIEQM
+222 RDGAKSEYTIEQM
-235 LLEDNFY
+235 QLEDNFY
-242 NLSIENKATTFVTN
+242 TLSIENKATTFVTN

-275 IPMTFSEGFDENAV
+275 IPMTFSEGFDENSI
-289 YWKCYDDPKG
+289 YWKCYEDPKS

-314 EFGPLPD
+314 EYNVPN

-326 QYISPNNSAYIDLG
+326 KYISPNNSAYIDLG

-348 VKILMNVTENTNNS
+348 VKILMNITENTNNS

-375 DFYDDN
+375 NFYNDN

-401 RGSHRYFNY
+401 RGSHRYY
-410 NHDYPEGKICWYY
+410 SSNHDYPEGKICWYY
-423 SDGINYEVRN
+423 SDGINYEVRK
-433 YDGSLIRKLSAA
+433 YDDNTLIRKLSAA
-445 ASENIDTEWNCYLF
+445 TSENIDTEWNCYLF

-464 GKPYSYGT
+464 GTPYSYGT
-472 YGNLYRFEMWDENDN
+472 YGNLYRCEVLDENDN
-487 LIMRLIP
+487 LLMRLIP

-593 TVDNNTGASHRV
+593 TVDNNTSSSYKV
-605 LFGGRRSWDNA
+605 LFGSRQSSFSDDN
-616 DNFYFYVRAQNKEQA
+616 YFFFTRF
-631 VYSRNGKEC
+631 NGKNIACYGKNAKETQ
-640 WGSTMTYGKPCKFI
+640 GTTMTYGEPCKFI
-654 AEPNKMSCYNKQDE
+654 AEPYKLSCYDRNNNLK
-668 LLWEIINDG
+668 WEIN
-677 VNYVDSN
+677 VNGGTPVDCR
-684 YNCWIGCGNNSNS
+684 YNCYLGCGNNSNN

-739 RNAFYTSNSGNYAY
+739 RNAFYTSNSGSYNY
-753 ESKSIYKGDKR
+753 ESKSIYKGEKR

-846 GNPASFTVSY
+846 GNPATFAVSY

-895 PVKGLYSNNSSTYFK
+895 PVKGLCNSNQGQVYIK
-910 TGYIPKWDDRVECY
+910 TGYIPKWNDKIVCY
-924 CSITRDSYY
+924 SSISNNYY
-933 TYPCYVFGARTAVN
+933 TYPCFIFGCRNAVN
-947 NKSFVF
+947 NKSFAF
-953 YAHRSNDRNRM
+953 YARRDSSNM
-964 GYDRYCG
+964 AYDRCCG
-971 EKDIREII
+971 EKNIRSVI

-985 ITAGYNGCEV
+985 ITADNNGCEC
-995 DFAYTKTKIDT
+995 DFAYTKTNINTEMYKIPIVPD
-1006 ICPLYRSFD
+1006 FN
-1015 YQDYNSE
+1015 QDI
-1022 VTLPDNYE
+1022 TLPDTYE
-1030 KLSCIMNKLDSKA
+1030 KIG
-1043 YIDLGLKI
+1043 YIENTGSIYADLGFKLKA
-1051 KPNYKVES
+1051 NDRVEL
-1059 IIYTNSNNTKSNVVL
+1059 YTNISNPNSDTYNTI
-1074 FGSTS
+1074 FG
-1079 STGLA
+1079 A
-1084 VAERTSTSFTYPMSF
+1084 
-1099 DANNNFWKN
+1099 
-1108 TNQQRN
+1108 RN
-1114 STNSELEFKMLVAGT
+1114 DET
-1129 LVLNITQSSE
+1129 
-1139 SGYDYLIIQKNGSQI
+1139 
-1154 ATTSGVSGSTT
+1154 
-1165 RTLSNLAVND
+1165 VNE
-1175 VIKIYYKKDGSAS
+1175 YC
-1188 SGTDT
+1188 
-1193 ATVQIL
+1193 L
-1199 YDNNVLNADFIIG
+1199 W
-1212 SETNTNTLY
+1212 
-1221 TKYNGTNCIALK
+1221 TKYNNGNITYGRISDYQASVNVPRNIIIKLFTDKLKFGWYDIDGVLLQEFTSTTGALTDTQYNC
-1233 QQKVKTNNNFVYGD
+1233 
-1247 TAKIKMDG
+1247 
-1255 SKITWWNFNGEL
+1255 
-1267 VSEMEYESSTE
+1267 
-1278 EPSYNTYLFGLN
+1278 YLFARNTRNSVSGGYCLAKVYSFKVYN
-1290 ENGEYRH
+1290 ENNE
-1297 FAGNADLYVYT
+1297 
-1308 FKLYDE
+1308 
-1314 NDNLIYHL
+1314 LIQYF
-1322 VPALNKTTNEYG
+1322 VPARRKSDNIAGLYNVITNTFVTGRNGNFSWSRINYNEYP
-1334 LYDTETGTFFTN
+1334 DC
-1346 SGEDDFEG
+1346 
-1354 HEIEEIHYVGD
+1354 
-1365 DLDYEMYLF
+1365 DYEMYLF
-1374 GCNNANSRQYG
+1374 NCNNANSRQYSF
-1385 YYGNMYK
+1385 YGNIYK
-1392 FTIYNG
+1392 FTAYDGEGNIK
-1398 DNQQV
+1398 
-1403 VNMVPVKRISD
+1403 VNLVPVKRLED
-1414 SVLGFYDTIRHIFIT
+1414 SKLGFYDTIREMFIIPENGT
-1429 PAGGSVTEATV
+1429 LTEATV

-1455 TRITITKN
+1455 TTITITKN

-1475 IEDDVFYQQ
+1475 IEDDVFHQQ

-1504 TVKYINEAQSICSLK
+1504 TVKYINNAQSICSLK
-1519 GDIATYY
+1519 GDVATYY
-1526 NVPRVGSNTRFPV
+1526 NVPRVGSTTRFQV

-1564 PIEIIYNHFP
+1564 PIEIVYNHVP
-1574 DEYIEIY
+1574 DEYITLY
-1581 GIRNYNNTS
+1581 GLYNNDSNT
-1590 VYFEI
+1590 YFEI
-1595 PYKIKANDTVKLYVS
+1595 PYNIKATDSIKLYVNDS
-1610 DEKQSYTYYIFG
+1610 KNGYTYWIFG
-1622 SGINETRGC
+1622 ADYYSDSTTTSR
-1631 VLCGKY
+1631 VLCSRY
-1637 ESNSNNMFYSRNK
+1637 ENSNNMYYHSGNK

-1655 GPQNEVLEIVC
+1655 GLKDEVIEIDC
-1666 KPHGIDYTNGY
+1666 KPSEITYTNGY
-1677 DDYSYT
+1677 DTYHYT
-1683 LDNIPDD
+1683 LDNTPV
-1690 SDTMNVFHLFGA
+1690 NCNGYFHVFGTRTTQGYH
-1702 CLDNYY
+1702 NS
-1708 GKHAASFYGTIY
+1708 SFYGTIY
-1720 KCTISD
+1720 KFTIYD
-1726 ENGVKVNLV
+1726 DNGIKINLI
-1735 PVKRKADGAIGFYDT
+1735 PVKRKVDGVIGFYDN
-1750 VGDTFYLPNNDN
+1750 VQDQFYIPIK
-1762 GSLSIAPAP
+1762 GSVTEALAP

-1789 VTQKTQPSLSMDI
+1789 VTQKTQPSPSMDI

-1848 LHDGSITMPCSFKSG
+1848 LHNESITMPCSYKAG
-1863 RVSTDFIVSEGTLT
+1863 RTSTDFIVSEGTLT

-1882 LNNVKEDKN
+1882 LNNVKEDKT

>member
-7 HGLHSIINAIISY
+7 HGLHSIINAIVSY

-47 AVPLDETTSTNNIV
+47 AVPLDETTATNNIV
-61 KVTTDSNFENGNDEI
+61 RVTTDSNFKNGNDEI

-242 NLSIENKATTFVTN
+242 NLSIENKANTFVTN

-275 IPMTFSEGFDENAV
+275 IPMTFSEGFDENSI
-289 YWKCYDDPKG
+289 YWKCYDDPKS

-326 QYISPNNSAYIDLG
+326 QYITPNNSAYIDLG

-401 RGSHRYFNY
+401 RGSHRYFNS

-433 YDGSLIRKLSAA
+433 YDGALIRKLSAA

-502 CGLYDIVNNKFYYN
+502 CGLYDIVNKKFYYN

-684 YNCWIGCGNNSNS
+684 YNCYLGCGNNSNS
-697 IDSWCYAHY
+697 IESWCYAHY

-739 RNAFYTSNSGNYAY
+739 RNAFYTSNSGNYNY
-753 ESKSIYKGDKR
+753 ESKSIYKGEKR
-764 ILHIENITKDINLGI
+764 ILNIENITKDINLGI

-794 IEDEHQ
+794 IEDEQH

-846 GNPASFTVSY
+846 GNPATFAVSY

-862 YDIKCTA
+862 YDIKCAA

-924 CSITRDSYY
+924 CSITRDSFY
-933 TYPCYVFGARTAVN
+933 TYPCYVFGARNGVN

-953 YAHRSNDRNRM
+953 YAHRSGYDNRYRM

-985 ITAGYNGCEV
+985 ITASYNGCEV
-995 DFAYTKTKIDT
+995 DFAYTKTKI
-1006 ICPLYRSFD
+1006 
-1015 YQDYNSE
+1015 
-1022 VTLPDNYE
+1022 
-1030 KLSCIMNKLDSKA
+1030 
-1043 YIDLGLKI
+1043 
-1051 KPNYKVES
+1051 
-1059 IIYTNSNNTKSNVVL
+1059 NTS
-1074 FGSTS
+1074 
-1079 STGLA
+1079 
-1084 VAERTSTSFTYPMSF
+1084 MSV
-1099 DANNNFWKN
+1099 N
-1108 TNQQRN
+1108 TDC
-1114 STNSELEFKMLVAGT
+1114 V
-1129 LVLNITQSSE
+1129 
-1139 SGYDYLIIQKNGSQI
+1139 
-1154 ATTSGVSGSTT
+1154 
-1165 RTLSNLAVND
+1165 
-1175 VIKIYYKKDGSAS
+1175 
-1188 SGTDT
+1188 
-1193 ATVQIL
+1193 
-1199 YDNNVLNADFIIG
+1199 
-1212 SETNTNTLY
+1212 
-1221 TKYNGTNCIALK
+1221 
-1233 QQKVKTNNNFVYGD
+1233 
-1247 TAKIKMDG
+1247 
-1255 SKITWWNFNGEL
+1255 
-1267 VSEMEYESSTE
+1267 
-1278 EPSYNTYLFGLN
+1278 
-1290 ENGEYRH
+1290 
-1297 FAGNADLYVYT
+1297 
-1308 FKLYDE
+1308 
-1314 NDNLIYHL
+1314 
-1322 VPALNKTTNEYG
+1322 
-1334 LYDTETGTFFTN
+1334 
-1346 SGEDDFEG
+1346 
-1354 HEIEEIHYVGD
+1354 
-1365 DLDYEMYLF
+1365 YEMYLF

-1475 IEDDVFYQQ
+1475 IEDEQYHQQ

-1504 TVKYINEAQSICSLK
+1504 TVKYINNTHSICSVK

-1526 NVPRVGSNTRFPV
+1526 NVPRVGSITRFPV
-1539 TYNVGTDDNM
+1539 TYNVGLDDNM
-1549 IEATATAGATVEITK
+1549 IEATASAGATVEITK
-1564 PIEIIYNHFP
+1564 PIEIVYNYVP
-1574 DEYIEIY
+1574 DEYIALY
-1581 GIRNYNNTS
+1581 GLYNNDSNT
-1590 VYFEI
+1590 YFEI
-1595 PYKIKANDTVKLYVS
+1595 PYNIKATDSIKLYVNDS
-1610 DEKQSYTYYIFG
+1610 KNGYTYWIFG
-1622 SGINETRGC
+1622 ADYYNDSTTTSR
-1631 VLCGKY
+1631 VLCSKY
-1637 ESNSNNMFYSRNK
+1637 ENSNNMYYHSGNK

-1655 GPQNEVLEIVC
+1655 GLKDEVIEIDC
-1666 KPHGIDYTNGY
+1666 KPSEITYTNGY
-1677 DDYSYT
+1677 DTYHYT
-1683 LDNIPDD
+1683 LDNTPV
-1690 SDTMNVFHLFGA
+1690 NCNGYFHVFGTRTTQGYH
-1702 CLDNYY
+1702 NS
-1708 GKHAASFYGTIY
+1708 SFYGTIY
-1720 KCTISD
+1720 KFTIYD
-1726 ENGVKVNLV
+1726 ENGIKINLI
-1735 PVKRKADGAIGFYDT
+1735 PVKRKVDGVLGFYDT
-1750 VGDTFYLPNNDN
+1750 VQDQFYIPIKGAVKEAL
-1762 GSLSIAPAP
+1762 AP
-1771 KLKGRI
+1771 KLKGKI
-1777 TVSNITDDTDVI
+1777 VVSNITDDTDVI
-1789 VTQKTQPSLSMDI
+1789 VTQKTQPTTSMDI
-1802 NDSIDYSYSI
+1802 NDSIDYSYNI

-1819 YWHYITINNTTNGE
+1819 YWHYIEINNTTNGE

-1848 LHDGSITMPCSFKSG
+1848 LHDGSITMPCSYKAG

-1935 SYSFINSQVAAM
+1935 SYSFINSQPASM
-1947 SNKQIFEFNI
+1947 SERHVFEFSI
-1957 NELDILS
+1957 SDIDLLA
-1964 FDPNNIPGEKI
+1964 FNPNDIPGDRVKSRI
-1975 KTKIVSSDTNMNE
+1975 ITSDSNMNE
-1988 VVQNVTIDGKLM
+1988 VVQNVTVDEKLM

-2013 ENGKVYMFKVRDN
+2013 ENGKVYIFKVRDN

-2038 TGPFNLVNSN
+2038 TDPINLVNSN
-2048 GEYIIEDNDLYFKW
+2048 NEYTVEGNDIYFNW
-2062 DEPNKYIVKGNKTIY
+2062 NESNKYIVKGNKTIY

>member
-7 HGLHSIINAIISY
+7 HGLHAVLNAIVSY
-20 IQRWTDDSVPDNT
+20 IQKWTDDSVPDGT
-33 KTLHNFKDGLGKRP
+33 LTLHNFKDGQGIRP
-47 AVPLDETTSTNNIV
+47 AVPLDEINSSNNIV
-61 KVTTDSNFENGNDEI
+61 NVKTDSKFEHGSDNVT
-76 SNSENILK
+76 SSENVLK

-90 LANGKDNLTNKVGI
+90 LGYGDDNLESKTGI
-104 ENTVCVPEPVIFEI
+104 ENTVCIPPPVIFEI
-118 QNEVP
+118 HNEVP
-123 DKIEKV
+123 DKIEKI
-129 VPIKTQALPGQ
+129 VPVKTQALPGQ

-159 LPVFGTF
+159 LPVFGSW
-166 GNYARLSKD
+166 GNYARISRD

-196 PQDWIPEKPDPS
+196 PQDWIPEQPDPS
-208 IIQQAGDRMLNTIP
+208 IIQQAGDRILNTIP
-222 RDGAKAEYTIEQM
+222 RDGAKSDYTIEEM
-235 LLEDNFY
+235 KIEDNFY
-242 NLSIENKATTFVTN
+242 TVSIENQASTFVTN
-256 SEFSN
+256 SEFVN

-266 VGASTNKIT
+266 VGSSTNKIT
-275 IPMTFSEGFDENAV
+275 IPMTFAEGFDENAI
-289 YWKCYDDPKG
+289 YWKCYDDPKS
-299 ETPVTGYYPSTDYNE
+299 ETPVIGNYPTKDYNE

-326 QYISPNNSAYIDLG
+326 QYIYPNNNAYIDLG

-348 VKILMNVTENTNNS
+348 VKSLMNVTENTNNS

-375 DFYDDN
+375 NFYNDN

-401 RGSHRYFNY
+401 RGSHRYFNS

-423 SDGINYEVRN
+423 SDGLNYEVRN

-445 ASENIDTEWNCYLF
+445 TSENIDTEWNCYLF

-593 TVDNNTGASHRV
+593 TVDNNTNSSHRV

-684 YNCWIGCGNNSNS
+684 YNCYLGCGNNSNS
-697 IDSWCYAHY
+697 IEAWCYAHY

-753 ESKSIYKGDKR
+753 ESKSIYKGEKR
-764 ILHIENITKDINLGI
+764 ILNIENITKDINLGI

-846 GNPASFTVSY
+846 GNPATFAVSY

-933 TYPCYVFGARTAVN
+933 TYPCYVFGARNGVN

-953 YAHRSNDRNRM
+953 YAHRSGYDNRYRM
-964 GYDRYCG
+964 GYDRCCG
-971 EKDIREII
+971 ETNIREII

-985 ITAGYNGCEV
+985 ITADNNGCEC
-995 DFAYTKTKIDT
+995 DFAYTKTKI
-1006 ICPLYRSFD
+1006 
-1015 YQDYNSE
+1015 
-1022 VTLPDNYE
+1022 
-1030 KLSCIMNKLDSKA
+1030 
-1043 YIDLGLKI
+1043 
-1051 KPNYKVES
+1051 
-1059 IIYTNSNNTKSNVVL
+1059 NTS
-1074 FGSTS
+1074 
-1079 STGLA
+1079 
-1084 VAERTSTSFTYPMSF
+1084 MSV
-1099 DANNNFWKN
+1099 N
-1108 TNQQRN
+1108 TDC
-1114 STNSELEFKMLVAGT
+1114 V
-1129 LVLNITQSSE
+1129 
-1139 SGYDYLIIQKNGSQI
+1139 
-1154 ATTSGVSGSTT
+1154 
-1165 RTLSNLAVND
+1165 
-1175 VIKIYYKKDGSAS
+1175 
-1188 SGTDT
+1188 
-1193 ATVQIL
+1193 
-1199 YDNNVLNADFIIG
+1199 
-1212 SETNTNTLY
+1212 
-1221 TKYNGTNCIALK
+1221 
-1233 QQKVKTNNNFVYGD
+1233 
-1247 TAKIKMDG
+1247 
-1255 SKITWWNFNGEL
+1255 
-1267 VSEMEYESSTE
+1267 
-1278 EPSYNTYLFGLN
+1278 
-1290 ENGEYRH
+1290 
-1297 FAGNADLYVYT
+1297 
-1308 FKLYDE
+1308 
-1314 NDNLIYHL
+1314 
-1322 VPALNKTTNEYG
+1322 
-1334 LYDTETGTFFTN
+1334 
-1346 SGEDDFEG
+1346 
-1354 HEIEEIHYVGD
+1354 
-1365 DLDYEMYLF
+1365 YEMYLF

-1429 PAGGSVTEATV
+1429 PAGGSVTEATE

-1475 IEDDVFYQQ
+1475 IEDEQYHQQ

-1504 TVKYINEAQSICSLK
+1504 TVKYINNTHSICSVK

-1526 NVPRVGSNTRFPV
+1526 NVPRVGSITRFPV
-1539 TYNVGTDDNM
+1539 TYNVGLDDNM
-1549 IEATATAGATVEITK
+1549 IEATASAGATVEITK
-1564 PIEIIYNHFP
+1564 PIEIVYNYVP
-1574 DEYIEIY
+1574 DEYIALY
-1581 GIRNYNNTS
+1581 GLYNNDSNT
-1590 VYFEI
+1590 YFEI
-1595 PYKIKANDTVKLYVS
+1595 PYNIKATDSIKLYVNDS
-1610 DEKQSYTYYIFG
+1610 KNGYTYWIFG
-1622 SGINETRGC
+1622 ADYYNDSTTTSR
-1631 VLCGKY
+1631 VLCSKY
-1637 ESNSNNMFYSRNK
+1637 ENSNNMYYHSGNK

-1655 GPQNEVLEIVC
+1655 GLKDEVIEIDC
-1666 KPHGIDYTNGY
+1666 KPSEITYTNGY
-1677 DDYSYT
+1677 DTYHYT
-1683 LDNIPDD
+1683 LDNTPV
-1690 SDTMNVFHLFGA
+1690 NCNGYFHIFGTRTTQGYH
-1702 CLDNYY
+1702 NS
-1708 GKHAASFYGTIY
+1708 SFYGTIY
-1720 KCTISD
+1720 KFTIYD
-1726 ENGVKVNLV
+1726 ENGIKINLI
-1735 PVKRKADGAIGFYDT
+1735 PVKRKVDGVLGFYDT
-1750 VGDTFYLPNNDN
+1750 VQDQFYIPIKGAVKEAL
-1762 GSLSIAPAP
+1762 AP
-1771 KLKGRI
+1771 KLKGKI
-1777 TVSNITDDTDVI
+1777 IVSNITDDTDVI
-1789 VTQKTQPSLSMDI
+1789 VMPKSQPSPSMDI
-1802 NDSIDYSYSI
+1802 NDSLDYSYNI

-1819 YWHYITINNTTNGE
+1819 YWHYIEINNTTNGE
-1833 LTFTNAVYGGNCYTC
+1833 LTFTNAAYGGNCYTC

-1882 LNNVKEDKN
+1882 LNNVKDDKN

-1901 PKSDTND
+1901 PKSDTAD

-1925 VVNGTDLMLT
+1925 IVNGTDLILT
-1935 SYSFINSQVAAM
+1935 SYSFINSQPASM
-1947 SNKQIFEFNI
+1947 SERHVFEFSI
-1957 NELDILS
+1957 SDIDLLA
-1964 FDPNNIPGEKI
+1964 FNPNDIPGDRVKSRI
-1975 KTKIVSSDTNMNE
+1975 ITSDSNMNE
-1988 VVQNVTIDGKLM
+1988 VVQNVTVDEKLM

-2013 ENGKVYMFKVRDN
+2013 ENGKVYIFKVRDN

-2038 TGPFNLVNSN
+2038 TNPINLVNSN
-2048 GEYIIEDNDLYFKW
+2048 NEYTVEGNDIYFNW
-2062 DEPNKYIVKGNKTIY
+2062 NESNKYIVQGNKNIY

>member
-7 HGLHSIINAIISY
+7 HGLHSIINAIVSY

-47 AVPLDETTSTNNIV
+47 AVPLDETTATNNIV

-76 SNSENILK
+76 SNTENILK

-90 LANGKDNLTNKVGI
+90 LANGKDNLTNKIGI

-159 LPVFGTF
+159 LPVFGTW

-266 VGASTNKIT
+266 VNSKVNKIS
-275 IPMTFSEGFDENAV
+275 IPMTFSEGFDENSI
-289 YWKCYDDPKG
+289 YWKCYEDPKS

-314 EFGPLPD
+314 EYNVPD

-326 QYISPNNSAYIDLG
+326 QYISPNNNAYIDLG

-375 DFYDDN
+375 DFYYDN

-394 YRTIGFQ
+394 YRTIGLQ
-401 RGSHRYFNY
+401 RGSHRYY
-410 NHDYPEGKICWYY
+410 SSNHDYPEGKICWYY
-423 SDGINYEVRN
+423 SDGINYEVRK
-433 YDGSLIRKLSAA
+433 YDDNTLIRKLSAA
-445 ASENIDTEWNCYLF
+445 ISENIDTEWNCYLF

-464 GKPYSYGT
+464 GTPYSYGT
-472 YGNLYRFEMWDENDN
+472 YGNLYRCEVLDENDN
-487 LIMRLIP
+487 LLMRLIP

-541 VRMYLENNNDIDYN
+541 VKMYLENNNDIDYN

-570 YSKERRLDTGYKI
+570 YSKKRRLDTGYKI

-593 TVDNNTGASHRV
+593 TVDNNTSSSYRV
-605 LFGGRRSWDNA
+605 LFGSRQSSFSDDN
-616 DNFYFYVRAQNKEQA
+616 YFFFTRF
-631 VYSRNGKEC
+631 NGKNIACYGKNAKETQ
-640 WGSTMTYGKPCKFI
+640 GTTMTYGEPCKFI
-654 AEPNKMSCYNKQDE
+654 AEPYKLSCYDRNNNLK
-668 LLWEIINDG
+668 WEIN
-677 VNYVDSN
+677 VNGGTPVDCR
-684 YNCWIGCGNNSNS
+684 YNCYLGCGNNSNS

-739 RNAFYTSNSGNYAY
+739 RNAFYTSNSGNYNY
-753 ESKSIYKGDKR
+753 ESKSIYKGEKR

-836 LDSTYKTANV
+836 LDSTYKTDNV
-846 GNPASFTVSY
+846 GNTASFTVSY

-869 NTDAKITVGKTHYIT
+869 NTDAKITIGKTHYIT

-895 PVKGLYSNNSSTYFK
+895 PIKGLCNSNQGQVYIK
-910 TGYIPKWDDRVECY
+910 TGYIPKWNDKIVCY
-924 CSITRDSYY
+924 SSISNNYY
-933 TYPCYVFGARTAVN
+933 TYPCFIFGCRNAVN
-947 NKSFVF
+947 NKSFAF
-953 YAHRSNDRNRM
+953 YARRDSSNM
-964 GYDRYCG
+964 AYDRCCG
-971 EKDIREII
+971 EKNIRSVI

-985 ITAGYNGCEV
+985 ITADNNGCEV
-995 DFAYTKTKIDT
+995 DFAYTKTKINTEMYKIPIVPD
-1006 ICPLYRSFD
+1006 FN
-1015 YQDYNSE
+1015 QDI
-1022 VTLPDNYE
+1022 TLPDAYE
-1030 KLSCIMNKLDSKA
+1030 KIG
-1043 YIDLGLKI
+1043 YIENTGSIYADLGFKLKA
-1051 KPNYKVES
+1051 NDRVEL
-1059 IIYTNSNNTKSNVVL
+1059 YTNISNPNSDTYNTI
-1074 FGSTS
+1074 FG
-1079 STGLA
+1079 A
-1084 VAERTSTSFTYPMSF
+1084 
-1099 DANNNFWKN
+1099 
-1108 TNQQRN
+1108 RN
-1114 STNSELEFKMLVAGT
+1114 DE
-1129 LVLNITQSSE
+1129 I
-1139 SGYDYLIIQKNGSQI
+1139 
-1154 ATTSGVSGSTT
+1154 
-1165 RTLSNLAVND
+1165 VNE
-1175 VIKIYYKKDGSAS
+1175 YC
-1188 SGTDT
+1188 
-1193 ATVQIL
+1193 L
-1199 YDNNVLNADFIIG
+1199 W
-1212 SETNTNTLY
+1212 
-1221 TKYNGTNCIALK
+1221 TKYNNGNITYGRISNYQASVNVPRNIIIKLFTDKLK
-1233 QQKVKTNNNFVYGD
+1233 
-1247 TAKIKMDG
+1247 
-1255 SKITWWNFNGEL
+1255 
-1267 VSEMEYESSTE
+1267 
-1278 EPSYNTYLFGLN
+1278 FGW
-1290 ENGEYRH
+1290 
-1297 FAGNADLYVYT
+1297 
-1308 FKLYDE
+1308 
-1314 NDNLIYHL
+1314 
-1322 VPALNKTTNEYG
+1322 
-1334 LYDTETGTFFTN
+1334 YDTEGVLLQEFTSTTGELTDTQYNCYLFARNTRNSVSGGYCLAKVYSFKVYNENNELIQYFVPARRKSDNIAGLYNVITNTFVTGRNGNFSWSRIN
-1346 SGEDDFEG
+1346 HNEYPDC
-1354 HEIEEIHYVGD
+1354 
-1365 DLDYEMYLF
+1365 DYEMYLF
-1374 GCNNANSRQYG
+1374 NCNHANSRQYSF
-1385 YYGNMYK
+1385 YGNIYK
-1392 FTIYNG
+1392 FTAYDGEGNIK
-1398 DNQQV
+1398 
-1403 VNMVPVKRISD
+1403 VNLVPVKRLED
-1414 SVLGFYDTIRHIFIT
+1414 SKLGFYDTIREMFIIPENGT
-1429 PAGGSVTEATV
+1429 LTEATE

-1455 TRITITKN
+1455 TTITITKN
-1463 NDSRKTIVLEEG
+1463 NDSRKTIILEEG
-1475 IEDDVFYQQ
+1475 IEDDVFHQQ

-1504 TVKYINEAQSICSLK
+1504 TVKYINNAQSICSLK
-1519 GDIATYY
+1519 GDVATYY
-1526 NVPRVGSNTRFPV
+1526 NVPRVGSTTRFPV

-1549 IEATATAGATVEITK
+1549 IETTATAGATVEITK
-1564 PIEIIYNHFP
+1564 PIEIVYNNVP
-1574 DEYIEIY
+1574 DEYITLY
-1581 GIRNYNNTS
+1581 GLYNNNSNT
-1590 VYFEI
+1590 YFEI
-1595 PYKIKANDTVKLYVS
+1595 PYNIKATDSIKLYVN
-1610 DEKQSYTYYIFG
+1610 DTKNSYTYWIFG
-1622 SGINETRGC
+1622 ADYYNDSTTTSR
-1631 VLCGKY
+1631 VLCSRY
-1637 ESNSNNMFYSRNK
+1637 ENSNNMYYHSGNK

-1655 GPQNEVLEIVC
+1655 GLKDEVIEIDC
-1666 KPHGIDYTNGY
+1666 KPSEITYTNGY
-1677 DDYSYT
+1677 DTYHYT
-1683 LDNIPDD
+1683 LDNTPV
-1690 SDTMNVFHLFGA
+1690 NCNGYFHVFGTRTTQGYH
-1702 CLDNYY
+1702 NS
-1708 GKHAASFYGTIY
+1708 SFSGTIY
-1720 KCTISD
+1720 KFTIYD
-1726 ENGVKVNLV
+1726 ENGIKINLI
-1735 PVKRKADGAIGFYDT
+1735 PVKRKVDGVLGFYDN
-1750 VGDTFYLPNNDN
+1750 VQDQFYIPIK
-1762 GSLSIAPAP
+1762 GSVTEALAP

-1789 VTQKTQPSLSMDI
+1789 VTQKTQPTTSMDI
-1802 NDSIDYSYSI
+1802 NDSIDYSYNI

-1819 YWHYITINNTTNGE
+1819 YWHYIEINNTTNGE

-1848 LHDGSITMPCSFKSG
+1848 LHNESITMPCSYKAG

-1882 LNNVKEDKN
+1882 LNNVKEDKT

>member
-7 HGLHSIINAIISY
+7 HGLHSIINAIVSY
-20 IQRWTDDSVPDNT
+20 IQRWTDDSVPDDT

-61 KVTTDSNFENGNDEI
+61 NVTTDSNFENGKDEI

-159 LPVFGTF
+159 LPVFGTW

-235 LLEDNFY
+235 QIEDNFY
-242 NLSIENKATTFVTN
+242 TVSIENKANTFVTN
-256 SEFSN
+256 GDFSN

-266 VGASTNKIT
+266 VNSKVNKIS
-275 IPMTFSEGFDENAV
+275 IPMTFSEGFDENSI
-289 YWKCYDDPKG
+289 YWKCYDDPKC
-299 ETPVTGYYPSTDYNE
+299 ENPVDGYYPSTDYNE
-314 EFGPLPD
+314 EYNVPD

-348 VKILMNVTENTNNS
+348 VKILMNVTENTSNS

-375 DFYDDN
+375 DFYNDN

-401 RGSHRYFNY
+401 RGSHRYY
-410 NHDYPEGKICWYY
+410 YSNHDYPEGKICWYY
-423 SDGINYEVRN
+423 SDGINYEVRK
-433 YDGSLIRKLSAA
+433 YDDNTLIRKLSAA
-445 ASENIDTEWNCYLF
+445 TNENIDTEWNCYLF

-464 GKPYSYGT
+464 GTPYSYGT

-541 VRMYLENNNDIDYN
+541 VRMYLENNNDIDFN

-654 AEPNKMSCYNKQDE
+654 AEQNKMSCYNKQDE

-684 YNCWIGCGNNSNS
+684 YNCYLGCGNNSNS
-697 IDSWCYAHY
+697 IEAWCYAHY

-730 NVLGFYDTV
+730 NVLGFYDTA
-739 RNAFYTSNSGNYAY
+739 RNAFYTSNSGNYNY

-779 IRNPVYDNPFKLEDC
+779 IRNPVYDNPFNLEEC
-794 IEDEHQ
+794 IEDEQH

-869 NTDAKITVGKTHYIT
+869 NTDAKITIGKTHYIT

-895 PVKGLYSNNSSTYFK
+895 PVKGLYNNNSNTYFK
-910 TGYIPKWDDRVECY
+910 TGYIPEGDDRVECY

-933 TYPCYVFGARTAVN
+933 TYPCYVFGSRNGVN
-947 NKSFVF
+947 NKSLVF
-953 YAHRSNDRNRM
+953 YAHRSNDRYRM
-964 GYDRYCG
+964 GYDRCCG
-971 EKDIREII
+971 ETDIREII

-985 ITAGYNGCEV
+985 ITSVNNECNV
-995 DFAYTKTKIDT
+995 DFAYTNTKIST
-1006 ICPLYRSFD
+1006 PLSANTVRYD
-1015 YQDYNSE
+1015 YQDYNKDI
-1022 VTLPDNYE
+1022 TLPNGYT
-1030 KLSCIMNKLDSKA
+1030 KLSCIMKKQTSKA
-1043 YIDLGLKI
+1043 YIDLGFVI
-1051 KPNYKVES
+1051 KPNYKIEA
-1059 IIYTNSNNTKSNVVL
+1059 ITYTNSPNTKSSVVL

-1079 STGLA
+1079 SKNDYI
-1084 VAERTSTSFTYPMSF
+1084 AEKTSTVFTYPMKF
-1099 DANNNFWKN
+1099 EGDHWVN
-1108 TNQQRN
+1108 TNKGQN
-1114 STNSELEFKMLVAGT
+1114 STNSELEFKMLVDGSLT
-1129 LVLNITQSSE
+1129 LNVTQSSE
-1139 SGYDYLIIQKNGSQI
+1139 YNYDYLIILKNGSQI
-1154 ATTSGVSGSTT
+1154 TTTYGLNGS
-1165 RTLSNLAVND
+1165 RTIELKDLSVND

-1188 SGTDT
+1188 SGSDT

-1199 YDNNVLNADFIIG
+1199 YNNAILNEEFIGIK
-1212 SETNTNTLY
+1212 EFNTNILY
-1221 TKYNGTNCIALK
+1221 TKYIGSNKIALK
-1233 QQKVKTNNNFVYGD
+1233 QDVVYSNNNFVYND
-1247 TAKIKMDG
+1247 IAKIKMDG
-1255 SKITWWNFNGEL
+1255 TKLSWWNFKDELIGE
-1267 VSEMEYESSTE
+1267 VPYTCSTN
-1278 EPSYNTYLFGLN
+1278 EPVYNTYLFGLN
-1290 ENGEYRH
+1290 SNGTYYNYNGNAKIYIYSFKIFDKNDKLLNYLIPAKNNSTNICGFYDTVTNTFYTNNGE
-1297 FAGNADLYVYT
+1297 DT
-1308 FKLYDE
+1308 
-1314 NDNLIYHL
+1314 LIGHSILEETY
-1322 VPALNKTTNEYG
+1322 YG
-1334 LYDTETGTFFTN
+1334 FVDCE
-1346 SGEDDFEG
+1346 
-1354 HEIEEIHYVGD
+1354 
-1365 DLDYEMYLF
+1365 YEMYLF

-1392 FTIYNG
+1392 FTIYNS

-1403 VNMVPVKRISD
+1403 VNLVPVKRISD

-1429 PAGGSVTEATV
+1429 PASGAVTEATE

-1455 TRITITKN
+1455 TTITITKN
-1463 NDSRKTIVLEEG
+1463 NDSRKPIVLEEG
-1475 IEDDVFYQQ
+1475 IEDEQYHQQ

-1504 TVKYINEAQSICSLK
+1504 TVKYINNAQSICSLK
-1519 GDIATYY
+1519 GDVATYY
-1526 NVPRVGSNTRFPV
+1526 NVPRVGSTTRFPV

-1549 IEATATAGATVEITK
+1549 IEATASAGATVEITK
-1564 PIEIIYNHFP
+1564 PIEIVYNYVP
-1574 DEYIEIY
+1574 DEYITLY
-1581 GIRNYNNTS
+1581 GLYNNDSNT
-1590 VYFEI
+1590 YFEI
-1595 PYKIKANDTVKLYVS
+1595 PYNIKATDSIKLYVNDS
-1610 DEKQSYTYYIFG
+1610 KNSYTYWIFG
-1622 SGINETRGC
+1622 ADYYSDTTTTSR
-1631 VLCGKY
+1631 VLCSRY
-1637 ESNSNNMFYSRNK
+1637 ENSNNMYYHSGNK

-1655 GPQNEVLEIVC
+1655 GLKDEVIEIDC
-1666 KPHGIDYTNGY
+1666 KPSEITYTNGY
-1677 DDYSYT
+1677 DTYHYT
-1683 LDNIPDD
+1683 LDNTP
-1690 SDTMNVFHLFGA
+1690 SNCNGYFHVFGTRTTQGNH
-1702 CLDNYY
+1702 NS
-1708 GKHAASFYGTIY
+1708 SFYGTIY
-1720 KCTISD
+1720 KFTIYD
-1726 ENGVKVNLV
+1726 DNGIKINLV
-1735 PVKRKADGAIGFYDT
+1735 PVKRKVDGVLGFYDT
-1750 VGDTFYLPNNDN
+1750 VQDQFYIPIKGAVTEAL
-1762 GSLSIAPAP
+1762 AP

-1789 VTQKTQPSLSMDI
+1789 VTQKTQPSASMDI
-1802 NDSIDYSYSI
+1802 NDSIDYSYNI
-1812 EGCSLTD
+1812 EVCSLTD
-1819 YWHYITINNTTNGE
+1819 YWHYIEINNTTNGE

-1882 LNNVKEDKN
+1882 LNNVKDDKN

-1901 PKSDTND
+1901 PKSDTAD

-1975 KTKIVSSDTNMNE
+1975 KTKIVSSDSNMNE

>member
-7 HGLHSIINAIISY
+7 HGLHSIINAIVSY

-90 LANGKDNLTNKVGI
+90 LANGKDNLTNKVSI

-140 DFIFQI
+140 DFVFQI

-159 LPVFGTF
+159 LPVFGTW
-166 GNYARLSKD
+166 GNYARISRD

-196 PQDWIPEKPDPS
+196 PQDWIPEQPDPS

-235 LLEDNFY
+235 QIEDNFY
-242 NLSIENKATTFVTN
+242 TVSIENKATTFVTN

-275 IPMTFSEGFDENAV
+275 IPMTFSEGFDENSI

-375 DFYDDN
+375 DFYNDN

-472 YGNLYRFEMWDENDN
+472 YGNLYRCEVLDENDN
-487 LIMRLIP
+487 LLMRLIP

-523 TGPEFYVWQ
+523 SGPEFYVWQ

-555 KDYDLPSGYEKLYEI
+555 KDYEVPSDYVKVYEI
-570 YSKERRLDTGYKI
+570 YSKESRVDTGYKI

-593 TVDNNTGASHRV
+593 TVDNNTNASYRV
-605 LFGGRRSWDNA
+605 LFGARQSSFSA
-616 DNFYFYVRAQNKEQA
+616 DNFFFFVRFNGQNVACYGKNAKETK
-631 VYSRNGKEC
+631 GT
-640 WGSTMTYGKPCKFI
+640 TMTYGIPCKFI
-654 AEPNKMSCYNKQDE
+654 AEPYSLSCYNTKNNLIWKIDV
-668 LLWEIINDG
+668 DG
-677 VNYVDSN
+677 GTPTDSV

-697 IDSWCYAHY
+697 NDSWCYAHY

-715 NNLVVNLIPAKRLSD
+715 NNLVVNLIPVKRLSD
-730 NVLGFYDTV
+730 STLGFYDTV
-739 RNAFYTSNSGNYAY
+739 RKTFYTRNTGNYNY
-753 ESKSIYKGDKR
+753 ESKSIYKGEKR
-764 ILHIENITKDINLGI
+764 ILNIENITKDINLGI

-846 GNPASFTVSY
+846 GNPATFAVSY

-895 PVKGLYSNNSSTYFK
+895 PVKGLCNSNQGQVYIK
-910 TGYIPKWDDRVECY
+910 TGYIPKWNDKIVCY
-924 CSITRDSYY
+924 SSISNNYY
-933 TYPCYVFGARTAVN
+933 TYPCFIFGCRNAVN
-947 NKSFVF
+947 NKSFAF
-953 YAHRSNDRNRM
+953 YARRDSSNM
-964 GYDRYCG
+964 AYDRCCG
-971 EKDIREII
+971 EKNIRSVI

-985 ITAGYNGCEV
+985 ITADNNGCEV
-995 DFAYTKTKIDT
+995 DFAYTKTKINTEMYKIPIVPDFNQN
-1006 ICPLYRSFD
+1006 I
-1015 YQDYNSE
+1015 
-1022 VTLPDNYE
+1022 TLPDTYE
-1030 KLSCIMNKLDSKA
+1030 KIG
-1043 YIDLGLKI
+1043 YIENTGSIYADLGFILKA
-1051 KPNYKVES
+1051 NDRVEL
-1059 IIYTNSNNTKSNVVL
+1059 YTNISNPNSDTYNTI
-1074 FGSTS
+1074 FG
-1079 STGLA
+1079 A
-1084 VAERTSTSFTYPMSF
+1084 
-1099 DANNNFWKN
+1099 
-1108 TNQQRN
+1108 RN
-1114 STNSELEFKMLVAGT
+1114 DET
-1129 LVLNITQSSE
+1129 
-1139 SGYDYLIIQKNGSQI
+1139 
-1154 ATTSGVSGSTT
+1154 
-1165 RTLSNLAVND
+1165 VNE
-1175 VIKIYYKKDGSAS
+1175 YC
-1188 SGTDT
+1188 
-1193 ATVQIL
+1193 L
-1199 YDNNVLNADFIIG
+1199 W
-1212 SETNTNTLY
+1212 
-1221 TKYNGTNCIALK
+1221 TKYNNGNITYGRISDYQASVNVPRNIIIKLFTDKLKFGWYDTDGVLLQEFTSTTGTLTDTQYNC
-1233 QQKVKTNNNFVYGD
+1233 
-1247 TAKIKMDG
+1247 
-1255 SKITWWNFNGEL
+1255 
-1267 VSEMEYESSTE
+1267 
-1278 EPSYNTYLFGLN
+1278 YLFARNTRNSVSGGGYCLAKVYSFKVYN
-1290 ENGEYRH
+1290 ENNE
-1297 FAGNADLYVYT
+1297 
-1308 FKLYDE
+1308 
-1314 NDNLIYHL
+1314 LIQYF
-1322 VPALNKTTNEYG
+1322 VPARRKSDNIAGLYNVITNTFITGRNGNFSWSRINYNEYP
-1334 LYDTETGTFFTN
+1334 DC
-1346 SGEDDFEG
+1346 
-1354 HEIEEIHYVGD
+1354 
-1365 DLDYEMYLF
+1365 DYEMYLF
-1374 GCNNANSRQYG
+1374 NCNHANSRQYSF
-1385 YYGNMYK
+1385 YGNIYK
-1392 FTIYNG
+1392 FTAYDGEGNIK
-1398 DNQQV
+1398 
-1403 VNMVPVKRISD
+1403 VNFVPVKRLED
-1414 SVLGFYDTIRHIFIT
+1414 SKLGFYDTIREMFIIPENGT
-1429 PAGGSVTEATV
+1429 LTESTV

-1455 TRITITKN
+1455 TTITITKN

-1475 IEDDVFYQQ
+1475 IEDEQYHQQ

-1504 TVKYINEAQSICSLK
+1504 TVKYINNTHSICSVK

-1526 NVPRVGSNTRFPV
+1526 NVPRVGSITRFPV
-1539 TYNVGTDDNM
+1539 TYNVGLDDNM
-1549 IEATATAGATVEITK
+1549 IEATASAGATVEITK
-1564 PIEIIYNHFP
+1564 PIEIVYNYVP
-1574 DEYIEIY
+1574 DEYIALY
-1581 GIRNYNNTS
+1581 GLYNNDSNT
-1590 VYFEI
+1590 YFEI
-1595 PYKIKANDTVKLYVS
+1595 PYNIKATDSIKLYVNDS
-1610 DEKQSYTYYIFG
+1610 KNGYTYWIFG
-1622 SGINETRGC
+1622 ADYYNDSTTTSR
-1631 VLCGKY
+1631 VLCSKY
-1637 ESNSNNMFYSRNK
+1637 ENSNNMYYHSGNK

-1655 GPQNEVLEIVC
+1655 GLKDEVIEIDC
-1666 KPHGIDYTNGY
+1666 KPSEITYTNGY
-1677 DDYSYT
+1677 DTYHYT
-1683 LDNIPDD
+1683 LDNTPV
-1690 SDTMNVFHLFGA
+1690 NCNGYFHVFGTRTTQGYH
-1702 CLDNYY
+1702 NS
-1708 GKHAASFYGTIY
+1708 SFYGTIY
-1720 KCTISD
+1720 KFTIYD
-1726 ENGVKVNLV
+1726 DNGIKINLI
-1735 PVKRKADGAIGFYDT
+1735 PVKRKVDGVLGFYDT
-1750 VGDTFYLPNNDN
+1750 VQDQFYIPIKGAVTEAL
-1762 GSLSIAPAP
+1762 AP
-1771 KLKGRI
+1771 KLKGKI
-1777 TVSNITDDTDVI
+1777 IVSNITDDTDVI
-1789 VTQKTQPSLSMDI
+1789 VTQKTQPTTSMDI
-1802 NDSIDYSYSI
+1802 NDSIDYSYNI

-1819 YWHYITINNTTNGE
+1819 YWHYIEINNTTNGE

-1848 LHDGSITMPCSFKSG
+1848 LHEGSITMPCSFKSG

-1975 KTKIVSSDTNMNE
+1975 KAKIVSSDTNMNE

-2013 ENGKVYMFKVRDN
+2013 ENGKVYIFKVRDN

-2048 GEYIIEDNDLYFKW
+2048 GEYIIEDDNLYFKW